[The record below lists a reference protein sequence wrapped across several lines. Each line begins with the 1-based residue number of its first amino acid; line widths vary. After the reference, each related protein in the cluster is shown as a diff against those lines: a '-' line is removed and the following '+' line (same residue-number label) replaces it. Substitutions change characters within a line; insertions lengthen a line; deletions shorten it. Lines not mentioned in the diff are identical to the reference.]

1 MKGEEKRNGIS
12 PDISEVDQA
21 IMDIIEMEQA
31 SQVELKQKWEK
42 KKDKIESKSGNKKKK
57 WERRL

>member
-1 MKGEEKRNGIS
+1 MKGEEKRNCIS
-12 PDISEVDQA
+12 SDISEVDQA

-42 KKDKIESKSGNKKKK
+42 KKDKIESKSGNKQKK
-57 WERRL
+57 